1 MKASNESNQP
11 TPTSRNLQQLMREH
25 PLFFFFFIAYAGT
38 WIIFIPYVLAEWGLL
53 HGNFTLVFVLKPF
66 MGPFLAAFIMTGVL
80 EGKAGILRLRQRL
93 KQWRTGRGWYLFTLL
108 GIPALILLGIVIQP
122 GMLASFQG
130 LKPALLVSYPL
141 TYIAVFFGGGP
152 LGEEPGWRGFALPR
166 LQARH
171 GALWGTLLL
180 GLLWGFWHLPD
191 FLTSAQG
198 GGPGTGLTTFL
209 INFPV
214 FLLLVMALAI
224 ILTWVFNHTQGSIFI
239 SILVHASVN
248 TPQVALVPL
257 FLAVDTTSLNL
268 AALIGFGLPALLIV
282 ILTRGQLGYQPVPKL
297 A

>member
-166 LQARH
+166 LLARH

-180 GLLWGFWHLPD
+180 GILWGFWHLPD

-224 ILTWVFNHTQGSIFI
+224 ILTWLYNHTQGSIFI
-239 SILVHASVN
+239 SILAHASVN

-282 ILTRGQLGYQPVPKL
+282 ILTRGQLGYQPDPKL
-297 A
+297 T

>member
-1 MKASNESNQP
+1 
-11 TPTSRNLQQLMREH
+11 MREH

-80 EGKAGILRLRQRL
+80 EGKAGILRLRERL
-93 KQWRTGRGWYLFTLL
+93 KQWRAGWGWYLFTLL

-166 LQARH
+166 LLARH

-180 GLLWGFWHLPD
+180 GILWGFWHLPD

-224 ILTWVFNHTQGSIFI
+224 ILTWLYNHTQGSIFI
-239 SILVHASVN
+239 SILAHASVN

-282 ILTRGQLGYQPVPKL
+282 ILTRGQLGYQPDPKL
-297 A
+297 T